1 MHFEIIKNDFF
12 VIFLILHLKKI
23 FWKIIPAYITIL
35 EMCDYTVCD
44 VTNPKMTIIE

>member
-1 MHFEIIKNDFF
+1 MKNDFLSIYLF
-12 VIFLILHLKKI
+12 YTSKNI
-23 FWKIIPAYITIL
+23 FWKIIPAYITNL